1 MVTKT
6 YMDGSKLRQFI
17 TPYSLDTKIDAFCE
31 LTARWW
37 NTLLEISPPDAG
49 SWPTRI
55 CPTYDTEGDLISI
68 QLSDDGI
75 GWASLNVAFEHGDES
90 IIRVKGEIKAWFG
103 EGSFETKDL
112 LHGDDD

>member
-1 MVTKT
+1 MAKT
-6 YMDGSKLRQFI
+6 YMDGSKLREFI
-17 TPYSLDTKIDAFCE
+17 RIRANEAQVQAFCE

-55 CPTYDTEGDLISI
+55 CPVYNTEGDLISI

-90 IIRVKGEIKAWFG
+90 IIRVRGEIKAGFG